1 MDILRNEASP
11 RRIALGLGLFHLA
24 VIATGLAT
32 NWPGRNP
39 ALLYLR
45 DGYQFLTGAGGG
57 FGFFSPGVGNQLVIE
72 FEVEGRRI
80 ALDKLVNQEV
90 SLRIGN
96 MYRLFAY
103 SYENEKVKRSVAASL
118 AASVFRRYPALTQAT
133 MVASLYRM
141 PSLEEWAAGKRPAT
155 EEMYRVTFR
164 LDKARDAK

>member
-1 MDILRNEASP
+1 MVLGKIEASP
-11 RRIALGLGLFHLA
+11 RRIALGVGLLHLLVVA
-24 VIATGLAT
+24 SGLHTA
-32 NWPGRNP
+32 WPGRNP
-39 ALLYLR
+39 VLLWFR

-72 FEVEGRRI
+72 FEAGGKRI
-80 ALDKLVNQEV
+80 ALDKLVNQEI

-118 AASVFRRYPALTQAT
+118 AAAVFRRFPELKETT
-133 MVASLYRM
+133 MVASLFRM
-141 PSLEEWAAGKRPAT
+141 PSLKEYAEGKRPGL

-164 LDKARDAK
+164 LDKREDGR